1 MSSITID
8 KIKNEIPKM
17 ILARNA
23 RTFERLKKMILKGAY
38 DKEELIMDM
47 TDFLEMGTLTQKEFD
62 DLLALIEEHPQAR
75 AYAMID
81 ENGVMISDNTFL
93 LLKKQIVK
101 KVYSIDTIEQMVT
114 DFKITGTIDRD
125 QFKALLVLIDEIYF
139 PVVDEIEEEPIL

>member
-1 MSSITID
+1 
-8 KIKNEIPKM
+8 M

-62 DLLALIEEHPQAR
+62 DLLALIEEYPQAR

-101 KVYSIDTIEQMVT
+101 KVYSINTIEQMVT

>member
-1 MSSITID
+1 
-8 KIKNEIPKM
+8 M

-23 RTFERLKKMILKGAY
+23 RTFERLKKMILKGTY

>member
-1 MSSITID
+1 
-8 KIKNEIPKM
+8 M

-23 RTFERLKKMILKGAY
+23 RTFERLKKMILKGTY

-62 DLLALIEEHPQAR
+62 DLLALIEENPQAR

-139 PVVDEIEEEPIL
+139 PVVDEVEEEPIL

>member
-1 MSSITID
+1 
-8 KIKNEIPKM
+8 M

-81 ENGVMISDNTFL
+81 ENGVMISNNTFL

>member
-1 MSSITID
+1 
-8 KIKNEIPKM
+8 M

-47 TDFLEMGTLTQKEFD
+47 TDFLEMGTLIQKEFD
-62 DLLALIEEHPQAR
+62 DLLALIEENPQAR

-114 DFKITGTIDRD
+114 DFKITGTINRD
-125 QFKALLVLIDEIYF
+125 QFRALLALIDEIYF

>member
-1 MSSITID
+1 
-8 KIKNEIPKM
+8 M

-114 DFKITGTIDRD
+114 DFKITGTIDRN
-125 QFKALLVLIDEIYF
+125 QFKALLALIDEIYF

>member
-1 MSSITID
+1 
-8 KIKNEIPKM
+8 M

-23 RTFERLKKMILKGAY
+23 RTFERLKKMILKGTY

-62 DLLALIEEHPQAR
+62 DLLALIEENPQAR

-101 KVYSIDTIEQMVT
+101 KVYSIDIIEQMVT

>member
-1 MSSITID
+1 
-8 KIKNEIPKM
+8 M

-47 TDFLEMGTLTQKEFD
+47 TDFLEIGTLTQKEFD
-62 DLLALIEEHPQAR
+62 DLLALIEKNPQAR

>member
-1 MSSITID
+1 
-8 KIKNEIPKM
+8 M

-101 KVYSIDTIEQMVT
+101 KVYSIDIIEQMVT

>member
-1 MSSITID
+1 
-8 KIKNEIPKM
+8 M

-38 DKEELIMDM
+38 DREELIMDM

>member
-1 MSSITID
+1 
-8 KIKNEIPKM
+8 M

-62 DLLALIEEHPQAR
+62 DLLALIEENPQAR

-81 ENGVMISDNTFL
+81 KNGVMISDNTFL

-101 KVYSIDTIEQMVT
+101 KVYSIDIIEQMVT
-114 DFKITGTIDRD
+114 DFKITGTINRD
-125 QFKALLVLIDEIYF
+125 QFKAWLVLIDEIYF
-139 PVVDEIEEEPIL
+139 PVVDEIEKEPIL

>member
-1 MSSITID
+1 ML
-8 KIKNEIPKM
+8 
-17 ILARNA
+17 LARNA

-139 PVVDEIEEEPIL
+139 PVVDDIEEEPIL

>member
-1 MSSITID
+1 
-8 KIKNEIPKM
+8 M

-62 DLLALIEEHPQAR
+62 DLLALIEEHPQVR

>member
-1 MSSITID
+1 
-8 KIKNEIPKM
+8 M

-62 DLLALIEEHPQAR
+62 DLLALIEENPQAR

-139 PVVDEIEEEPIL
+139 PVVDEVEEEPIL

>member
-1 MSSITID
+1 
-8 KIKNEIPKM
+8 M
-17 ILARNA
+17 ILVRNA
-23 RTFERLKKMILKGAY
+23 RTFERLKKMILKGTY

-62 DLLALIEEHPQAR
+62 DLLALMEEYPLAR

-81 ENGVMISDNTFL
+81 ENEVMISDNTFL

-101 KVYSIDTIEQMVT
+101 KVYSIDIIEQMVT

-125 QFKALLVLIDEIYF
+125 QFKALLALIDEIYF
-139 PVVDEIEEEPIL
+139 PVVNEIEEEPML

>member
-1 MSSITID
+1 
-8 KIKNEIPKM
+8 M

-62 DLLALIEEHPQAR
+62 DLLALIEEYPQAR

>member
-1 MSSITID
+1 
-8 KIKNEIPKM
+8 M

-47 TDFLEMGTLTQKEFD
+47 TDFLEIGTLTQKEFD

>member
-1 MSSITID
+1 
-8 KIKNEIPKM
+8 M

-23 RTFERLKKMILKGAY
+23 RTFERLKKMILKGTY

-62 DLLALIEEHPQAR
+62 NLLALIEEHPQAR

-101 KVYSIDTIEQMVT
+101 KVYSINTIEQMVT

>member
-1 MSSITID
+1 
-8 KIKNEIPKM
+8 M

-47 TDFLEMGTLTQKEFD
+47 TDFLEMSTLTQKEFD

-101 KVYSIDTIEQMVT
+101 KVYSINTIEQMVT

>member
-1 MSSITID
+1 
-8 KIKNEIPKM
+8 M

-38 DKEELIMDM
+38 DKEELIMDI
-47 TDFLEMGTLTQKEFD
+47 TDFLEMGTLTQKEFN

-101 KVYSIDTIEQMVT
+101 KVYSIDIIEQMVT

-125 QFKALLVLIDEIYF
+125 QFKALLALIDEIYF

>member
-1 MSSITID
+1 
-8 KIKNEIPKM
+8 M

-101 KVYSIDTIEQMVT
+101 KVYSIDIIEQMVT
-114 DFKITGTIDRD
+114 DFKITGTINRD

>member
-1 MSSITID
+1 
-8 KIKNEIPKM
+8 M

-62 DLLALIEEHPQAR
+62 DLLALIEEYPQAR

-139 PVVDEIEEEPIL
+139 PVVDEVEEEPIL

>member
-1 MSSITID
+1 
-8 KIKNEIPKM
+8 M

-62 DLLALIEEHPQAR
+62 DLLALIEENPQAR

-81 ENGVMISDNTFL
+81 KNGVMISDNTFL

-101 KVYSIDTIEQMVT
+101 KVYSIDIIEQMVT
-114 DFKITGTIDRD
+114 DFKITGTINRD

>member
-1 MSSITID
+1 
-8 KIKNEIPKM
+8 M

-62 DLLALIEEHPQAR
+62 DLLALIEENPQAR

-101 KVYSIDTIEQMVT
+101 KVYSIDIIEQMVT
-114 DFKITGTIDRD
+114 DFKITGTINRD

-139 PVVDEIEEEPIL
+139 PVVNEIEEKPIL

>member
-1 MSSITID
+1 
-8 KIKNEIPKM
+8 M

-23 RTFERLKKMILKGAY
+23 RTFERLKKMILKGTY

-62 DLLALIEEHPQAR
+62 DLLALIEENPQAR

-81 ENGVMISDNTFL
+81 ENGVIISDNTFL

-101 KVYSIDTIEQMVT
+101 KVYSIDIIEQMVT

-125 QFKALLVLIDEIYF
+125 QFKALLALIDEIYF
-139 PVVDEIEEEPIL
+139 PVVNEIEEEPIL

>member
-1 MSSITID
+1 
-8 KIKNEIPKM
+8 M

-62 DLLALIEEHPQAR
+62 DLLALIEENPQAR

-114 DFKITGTIDRD
+114 DFKITGTINRD

-139 PVVDEIEEEPIL
+139 PVVNEIEEEPIL